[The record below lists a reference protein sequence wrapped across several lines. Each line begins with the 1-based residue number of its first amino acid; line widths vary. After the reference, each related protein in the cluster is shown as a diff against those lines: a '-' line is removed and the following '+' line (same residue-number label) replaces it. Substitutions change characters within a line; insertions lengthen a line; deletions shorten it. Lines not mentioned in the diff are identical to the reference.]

1 MSACV
6 YIRFDCPAC
15 ERVATAVRE
24 NDLDDELINVQ
35 LEKSN
40 IAEIQIFPSLYID
53 GELKA
58 FGDDILQMLKKC

>member
-1 MSACV
+1 MNARI
-6 YIRFDCPAC
+6 YIRFNCPAC
-15 ERVATAVRE
+15 ERIATAVRD
-24 NDLDDELINVQ
+24 NDLDAHLINVQ

-40 IAEIQIFPSLYID
+40 IPRIQIFPALYID